1 MSAEVVQ
8 VHVLVKKQTINSWKR
23 HGLYDLVLSYE
34 IEHVV
39 ENKMGNEIWSIYNEK
54 YFEKLTFST

>member
-34 IEHVV
+34 S
-39 ENKMGNEIWSIYNEK
+39 WTSY
-54 YFEKLTFST
+54 